1 VKLAAVVCFL
11 AVGEGAVR
19 RGKKMGG
26 WRGLGG
32 GGEGGGG
39 GKLSEDKWKK
49 IIEIVE
55 VMGKFAEVVDVLE
68 RLRGGG

>member
-1 VKLAAVVCFL
+1 VTLAAVVCFL

-19 RGKKMGG
+19 KWGV
-26 WRGLGG
+26 GG

-49 IIEIVE
+49 MIEIVE
-55 VMGKFAEVVDVLE
+55 VMGKFAEVVDVME
-68 RLRGGG
+68 KLRGGG